1 MAPGAPQAETTLP
14 VVPLRE
20 MVVLPH
26 MIAGLSMGRPRSVAA
41 VETALIEGRSLLLVA
56 QRDSKLEAPTA
67 ADLHEMGTVGEILQ
81 SFRQPDGTFRVLFEA
96 KTRARILRVDD
107 GDGPLRAAYEA
118 LSAPEE
124 KGETID
130 AWERHVREQLAEIMP
145 LDKRLPPEASLAID
159 TIHGA
164 SHLADMAGSYL
175 VHDLS
180 CRQAMLETVGVQE
193 RLEILANHLATLLE
207 QLKLDQEIHEKVKS
221 KLDKAQR
228 EYFLREKLQQIHREL
243 GEEDE
248 KTKEIS
254 DYRKAIAKAK
264 LPKEAR
270 ERAEREL
277 GRLQRTG
284 PQSAESGV
292 IRSYLDTLAAL
303 PWDKRTKDQLD
314 LGHAQDVLDAGH
326 HGLEKV
332 KDRLLEFLAVRALR
346 KSPPTTILCL
356 VGPPGV
362 GKTSL
367 ARAIAD
373 ALGRKFVR
381 ASLGG
386 VHDEAEIRGHR
397 RTYVGAMPGRILAGL
412 KTAGTKNPVF
422 LLDELDKLG
431 SDSRSNPSAALLEV
445 LDPEQNRT
453 FSDHYVESPFDLSEV
468 LFIATANG
476 TAGIPAALRD
486 RLEII
491 RIGSYTERE
500 KLSIA
505 EKHLL
510 PKTLETHGLK
520 SAQLEVDRD
529 TLEALVRGYTREA
542 GVRQLSRRLASLAR
556 KAARA
561 VVAGNASLAVSPEAL
576 SALLGP
582 APHRHR
588 EPHRS
593 PEVGTVNGLAWTE
606 AGGSMLTI
614 EVAKLKGKGRL
625 SLTGHLG
632 DVMKESA
639 QAAFTFVKANAEAL
653 GIAEEAWLQHD
664 LHLHVPQGA
673 IPKDGPSA
681 GMAMAVAIAS
691 VLSGRPVRSDL
702 AMTGE
707 ISLRGRVMAIGG
719 VKEKVLA
726 AHRAEL
732 DLVILPEENQAD
744 LEDVPAEVREAMAFR
759 FVSRAEETLALA
771 LLPTLKGR
779 VPQALASLGA
789 ADA

>member
-1 MAPGAPQAETTLP
+1 M
-14 VVPLRE
+14 
-20 MVVLPH
+20 
-26 MIAGLSMGRPRSVAA
+26 
-41 VETALIEGRSLLLVA
+41 
-56 QRDSKLEAPTA
+56 
-67 ADLHEMGTVGEILQ
+67 
-81 SFRQPDGTFRVLFEA
+81 
-96 KTRARILRVDD
+96 
-107 GDGPLRAAYEA
+107 
-118 LSAPEE
+118 
-124 KGETID
+124 KG
-130 AWERHVREQLAEIMP
+130 
-145 LDKRLPPEASLAID
+145 
-159 TIHGA
+159 
-164 SHLADMAGSYL
+164 
-175 VHDLS
+175 
-180 CRQAMLETVGVQE
+180 
-193 RLEILANHLATLLE
+193 
-207 QLKLDQEIHEKVKS
+207 

-277 GRLQRTG
+277 ARLQRMG

-292 IRSYLDTLAAL
+292 IRSYLDTLVAL
-303 PWDKRTKDQLD
+303 PWEKRTKDQLD
-314 LGHAQDVLDAGH
+314 LAHAQEVLDAGH
-326 HGLEKV
+326 YGLEKV

-367 ARAIAD
+367 ARGIAD
-373 ALGRKFVR
+373 ALGRKFAR

-397 RTYVGAMPGRILAGL
+397 RTYVGAMPGRILSGL
-412 KTAGTKNPVF
+412 KQAGTKNPVF

-431 SDSRSNPSAALLEV
+431 SDSRSNPAAALLEV
-445 LDPEQNRT
+445 LDPEQNKT

-476 TAGIPAALRD
+476 TGGIPAALRD

-500 KLSIA
+500 KLAIA
-505 EKHLL
+505 ERHLL
-510 PKTLETHGLK
+510 PKTFETHGLK
-520 SAQLEVDRD
+520 PAQLDVDRA

-561 VVAGNASLAVSPEAL
+561 VLGGEAKLAVTPDSL
-576 SALLGP
+576 STLLGP

-588 EPHRS
+588 EPHRA
-593 PEVGTVNGLAWTE
+593 PEIGTVNGLAWTE

-639 QAAFTFVKANAEAL
+639 QTAFTFVKANAEAL
-653 GIAEEAWLQHD
+653 GIAEDAWSHCD

-673 IPKDGPSA
+673 VPKDGPSA

-707 ISLRGRVMAIGG
+707 ISLRGRVLAIGG

-732 DLVILPEENQAD
+732 GLVVLPEENRSD
-744 LEDVPAEVREAMAFR
+744 LDEVPAEVRDALEFR

-771 LLPTLKGR
+771 LLPNLEAR
-779 VPQALASLGA
+779 VPHAIASLST